1 MREVVLKLD
10 GLEVSKFDPRALKA
24 NIKVFYI
31 KDNARQSFEIT
42 HALATKSEV
51 ITNEI
56 IKELK
61 KKGSIETEN
70 SDDVLQSIYV
80 KKFLNE
86 DKSEERLLLFF
97 SKLYERGR
105 LISRERNHT
114 KYMNIL
120 DEIQHYKMT
129 I

>member
-1 MREVVLKLD
+1 MREVILKLD
-10 GLEVSKFDPRALKA
+10 SLEVSRFDPKALKA
-24 NIKVFYI
+24 SIRIFYT

-61 KKGSIETEN
+61 KKGSIETEDN
-70 SDDVLQSIYV
+70 DDILQSIYV

-86 DKSEERLLLFF
+86 DKAEERLLLFF

-105 LISRERNHT
+105 LISREKNHAR
-114 KYMNIL
+114 YMNML
-120 DEIQHYKMT
+120 DEIQHHKMT